1 MNLKRIESC
10 EKFSETKG
18 SHFFKKKGKKD
29 SEGVRKTS
37 VLEPQTQTGNLCF
50 TTLLALLEKSY
61 KVAFREVTGMR
72 FQIMIPN

>member
-10 EKFSETKG
+10 EKFSKTKG

-37 VLEPQTQTGNLCF
+37 VLEPQIQTGNLCF
-50 TTLLALLEKSY
+50 TVLY
-61 KVAFREVTGMR
+61 
-72 FQIMIPN
+72 